1 MFSQNLVM
9 NSDFEDVII
18 HNGDLSIYLDSFY
31 ARSWFQPTDC
41 SVDIYMN
48 RKLTKKENINLD
60 ADLPFHTNVF
70 SGSYCIG
77 FFFLD
82 FMGQMEHITG
92 TLTEELVAGQKYTV
106 SYYMRIH
113 PTRTPFVPKGM
124 GHKFSKD
131 SIIFKGVTELDD
143 KGKGKA
149 APYYDYLFKNHKVYA
164 DYEIDK
170 YILDTNWVQ
179 YTSVYT
185 AKGGEKYITLGRF
198 ADRNDE
204 KLMKEF
210 QQNRRNPWKD
220 KVIKYIKSDKSSV
233 CKRFF
238 DKKADLDLQLYNYYY
253 LDKVEVIPLKDASEY
268 GKIEKNEALKRDE
281 NLQDIFDPYI
291 YVDLDPSTSVPSE
304 MVLKIDKGFVG
315 DMSLELG
322 IKLKPYE
329 KYVLEY
335 DKDKIIVI
343 VNTNKGDNYSF
354 YKYNFKY
361 PAKRL
366 RKKTLKFFVAKTD
379 EVEVLLIKKS
389 AKKIECIN
397 ENSFTGILM
406 EIKKS

>member
-18 HNGDLSIYLDSFY
+18 QNGDLSIYLDSFY

-48 RKLTKKENINLD
+48 SKLTKKENINLD
-60 ADLPFHTNVF
+60 AHLPFNTNVL

-77 FFFLD
+77 FFLLD

-92 TLTEELVAGQKYTV
+92 TLSEELVAGQKYTV
-106 SYYMRIH
+106 SFYFRMH
-113 PTRTPFVPKGM
+113 PTKTPFVPKGM
-124 GHKFSKD
+124 GYKFSRD
-131 SIIFKGVTELDD
+131 SIIFKGITELDD
-143 KGKGKA
+143 KDKGKA
-149 APYYDYLFKNHKVYA
+149 APNYGNLFKNHKVYA
-164 DYEIDK
+164 DYEIEK

-179 YTSVYT
+179 YTSVYS

-210 QQNRRNPWKD
+210 QHNRRNLWKD
-220 KVIKYIKSDKSSV
+220 KGIKYIKSDKSSV
-233 CKRFF
+233 FKRFF
-238 DKKADLDLQLYNYYY
+238 DSKVLDLQLFNYYY
-253 LDKVEVIPLKDASEY
+253 LDKVEVIPLKDSSEY

-281 NLQDIFDPYI
+281 NLQEIFDPYI
-291 YVDLDPSTSVPSE
+291 CVDLDPSTSVPSE
-304 MVLKIDKGFVG
+304 VVLNIDKGFVG

-335 DKDKIIVI
+335 DTDKSLVI
-343 VNTNKGDNYSF
+343 VNTNIGDNYSF

-366 RKKTLKFFVAKTD
+366 RKKPVKFFIAKTD
-379 EVEVLLIKKS
+379 EAEVLLIKKS

-406 EIKKS
+406 EINKP